1 MSDDQKQQVEE
12 KSEDNLNM
20 IDVLDDFNKGS
31 SEEPDN
37 QEVQTDVK
45 EVQTDDSNVET
56 QPEEAVEETK
66 NNVQWLIDNKFKDD
80 GEGRE
85 KLAKSYREL
94 QSKYDKDV
102 NRSKE
107 EQEKF
112 ERLEKLDGF
121 LQKNPEVVKTMK
133 EKVDSISNTESG
145 PPKKPKD
152 YDILDES
159 IEETSSSKWRLEY
172 DNWLITQGK
181 KAAKEELSNYKAEL
195 ETAKQ
200 QANEVAELKKMGL
213 SDEEIPDY
221 YNFVTSDANLTTE
234 NLVKIYR
241 YLKVEEDNT
250 SSGTSKQS
258 VPTKRTS
265 AVAATGSTPP
275 AKNSD
280 KKVVEEFWDGI
291 MKFNR

>member
-1 MSDDQKQQVEE
+1 
-12 KSEDNLNM
+12 M

-31 SEEPDN
+31 SEETQP
-37 QEVQTDVK
+37 E
-45 EVQTDDSNVET
+45 ESNVET
-56 QPEEAVEETK
+56 QPEEAIDNTK
-66 NNVQWLIDNKFKDD
+66 ENVQWLIDSKFKDD
-80 GEGRE
+80 EEGRE

-94 QSKYDKDV
+94 QSKYDKDS

-107 EQEKF
+107 DQEKY

-121 LQKNPEVVKTMK
+121 LQENPEVVKTMK
-133 EKVDSISNTESG
+133 EKVDTIAKAESG
-145 PPKKPKD
+145 PPKKPED

-159 IEETSSSKWRLEY
+159 IDDTSSAKWRGEY
-172 DNWLITQGK
+172 DNWLITQGQ
-181 KAAKEELSNYKAEL
+181 KAAKEELNSYKAEL
-195 ETAKQ
+195 DAAKQ
-200 QANEVAELKKMGL
+200 QAEEVGKLKEMGL

-241 YLKVEEDNT
+241 YLKVDDSNT
-250 SSGTSKQS
+250 DSSTTQQP

-265 AVAATGSTPP
+265 AAAATGSTPP
-275 AKNSD
+275 AKSND
-280 KKVVEEFWDGI
+280 KKEVEQFWDGI

>member
-1 MSDDQKQQVEE
+1 MADDQKQQVET

-31 SEEPDN
+31 SEEP
-37 QEVQTDVK
+37 QAEEVQA
-45 EVQTDDSNVET
+45 EESNVET
-56 QPEEAVEETK
+56 QPEEAINNTK
-66 NNVQWLIDNKFKDD
+66 EDVQWLIDNKFKNDE
-80 GEGRE
+80 EGRE
-85 KLAKSYREL
+85 NLAKSYREL
-94 QSKYDKDV
+94 QSKYDKDS

-107 EQEKF
+107 DQEKF
-112 ERLEKLDGF
+112 DRLEKLDSF
-121 LQKNPEVVKTMK
+121 LKENPEVVKTMK
-133 EKVDSISNTESG
+133 DKVDTIARNEAG
-145 PPKKPKD
+145 PPKKPED

-159 IEETSSSKWRLEY
+159 IDDTSSAKWRGEY
-172 DNWLITQGK
+172 DNWLITQGQ
-181 KAAKEELSNYKAEL
+181 KAAKEELNAYKAEL
-195 ETAKQ
+195 DAAKQ
-200 QANEVAELKKMGL
+200 QAKEVSELKKMGL

-241 YLKVEEDNT
+241 YLKVDEGNT
-250 SSGTSKQS
+250 DSGTTQQP

-265 AVAATGSTPP
+265 AAAATGSTPP
-275 AKNSD
+275 AKSSE